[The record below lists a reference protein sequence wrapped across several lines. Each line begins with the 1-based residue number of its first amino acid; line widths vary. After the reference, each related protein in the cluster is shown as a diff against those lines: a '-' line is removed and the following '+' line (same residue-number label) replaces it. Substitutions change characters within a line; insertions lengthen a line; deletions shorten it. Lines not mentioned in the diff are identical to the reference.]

1 MVGSVTPASLALT
14 DAKYGIVATP
24 AAIQYT
30 YTGGYYASTA
40 WYQPKYASSYADI
53 ARFGKDRYTGAY
65 CMQGSGASSYFSA
78 PAAGVQLQSAVT
90 LAAGAIALGSAILAM

>member
-1 MVGSVTPASLALT
+1 MALT
-14 DAKYGIVATP
+14 DAKYGIVNTPSSAT
-24 AAIQYT
+24 YT
-30 YTGGYYASTA
+30 YTGGYYASSA

-65 CMQGSGASSYFSA
+65 CMQGAGASSYFSA
-78 PAAGVQLQSAVT
+78 PAAGVQLQSAVK

>member
-1 MVGSVTPASLALT
+1 MALT
-14 DAKYGIVATP
+14 DAKYGIVNTP
-24 AAIQYT
+24 AATQYI
-30 YTGGYYASTA
+30 YTGGYYASSA

-53 ARFGKDRYTGAY
+53 ARFGKDRYTGSY
-65 CMQGSGASSYFSA
+65 CMQGSGSTSYFSA